1 MPDLGGTGVDLVIAL
16 AFLFAGWYPAGL
28 LWQRRRT
35 ARYVRA
41 IGTAAERL
49 AASGRRPEIR
59 WVGRAAFQVVVDGR
73 PPLRRVAIVALLS
86 AREVLGIWLANVVRG
101 RGDALV
107 VRADLARPPARPVE
121 VYRGRPGREARGRIG
136 DAWRTRVVRD
146 VAAVASPVADDAAEQ
161 RLARLAAELDSI
173 SIAADSPH
181 LVIGVPA
188 ARLLREDGAAWLAA
202 AVAEIAGLA
211 AGERG

>member
-1 MPDLGGTGVDLVIAL
+1 M
-16 AFLFAGWYPAGL
+16 
-28 LWQRRRT
+28 
-35 ARYVRA
+35 
-41 IGTAAERL
+41 
-49 AASGRRPEIR
+49 
-59 WVGRAAFQVVVDGR
+59 
-73 PPLRRVAIVALLS
+73 
-86 AREVLGIWLANVVRG
+86 
-101 RGDALV
+101 
-107 VRADLARPPARPVE
+107 
-121 VYRGRPGREARGRIG
+121 
-136 DAWRTRVVRD
+136 RD
-146 VAAVASPVADDAAEQ
+146 VAAVASPVADDAADL

>member
-1 MPDLGGTGVDLVIAL
+1 MPDLGGVGVDLVIAL

-28 LWQRRRT
+28 LWQRRRS

-49 AASGRRPEIR
+49 AAPGRRPEIR
-59 WVGRAAFQVVVDGR
+59 WVGRAAFQVVLDGR

-121 VYRGRPGREARGRIG
+121 VYHARPGREARGRIG
-136 DAWRTRVVRD
+136 DAWRTRVLQGVT
-146 VAAVASPVADDAAEQ
+146 VASPVADDAADG

-173 SIAADSPH
+173 SISADSPH
-181 LVIGVPA
+181 LVVGVPA

-202 AVAEIAGLA
+202 AVAEIADLA
-211 AGERG
+211 S

>member
-1 MPDLGGTGVDLVIAL
+1 
-16 AFLFAGWYPAGL
+16 
-28 LWQRRRT
+28 
-35 ARYVRA
+35 
-41 IGTAAERL
+41 
-49 AASGRRPEIR
+49 
-59 WVGRAAFQVVVDGR
+59 FQVVLDGR

-86 AREVLGIWLANVVRG
+86 AREVLGIWLANVARG

-136 DAWRTRVVRD
+136 DAWQTRVRQGIA
-146 VAAVASPVADDAAEQ
+146 VAAPVADDAADL
-161 RLARLAAELDSI
+161 RLARLAGELDSI
-173 SIAADSPH
+173 SIAAVSPH

-202 AVAEIAGLA
+202 TVTEIAAVA